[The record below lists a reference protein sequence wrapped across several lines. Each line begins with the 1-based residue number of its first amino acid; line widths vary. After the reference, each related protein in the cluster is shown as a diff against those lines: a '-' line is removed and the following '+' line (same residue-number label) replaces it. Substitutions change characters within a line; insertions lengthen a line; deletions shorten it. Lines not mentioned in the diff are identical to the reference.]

1 MRRFDKLI
9 ELQKV
14 TNTGDGFDT
23 WQQFKKL
30 LAYVNRSSSY
40 EDFGSNAAE
49 DHVAN
54 LTFEVRYLP
63 DLEDI
68 AFHTSRYRIIYRRR
82 AYNITDY
89 DDFFETH
96 RTVKLAGTSYG
107 EKV

>member
-1 MRRFDKLI
+1 MRKFDKLI

-14 TNTGDGFDT
+14 VNTSDGFEH
-23 WQQFKKL
+23 WQTVRKL

-40 EDFGSNAAE
+40 EDFGSNSTE

-63 DLEDI
+63 DLEEI
-68 AFHTSRYRIIYRRR
+68 AFHTSSYRIVYRGR

-89 DDFFETH
+89 DDFLETH